1 MKMFVVHYRKKDWVV
16 KRSSDYKQGIVFE
29 NKAIQV
35 VEKITEEHDVIFAND
50 EDQVFQ
56 IFNEEY
62 NDSDLVGIYKCTKV
76 YL

>member
-1 MKMFVVHYRKKDWVV
+1 MNMFVIHYRKKDWVV
-16 KRSSDYKQGIVFE
+16 KLQSDHKQGVIFE

-35 VEKITEEHDVIFAND
+35 VEKITEENDVIFAND

-56 IFNEEY
+56 IFEEEY
-62 NDSDLVGIYKCTKV
+62 NDSELIGIYKCTKV